1 LKALGLNFCVAGPD
15 RNPLK
20 VKRPSAFVFVVNV
33 TLPTAQP
40 LTVYLDWRAAPW
52 FAWVMGDSYRAPKSC
67 CQQGNYD
74 L

>member
-40 LTVYLDWRAAPW
+40 LTVYLDWRAAP
-52 FAWVMGDSYRAPKSC
+52 
-67 CQQGNYD
+67 
-74 L
+74 